1 MLYQESVMRVAQKF
15 AGYSLEEADN
25 LRKACG
31 KKIRALIAAE
41 REKFVAGC
49 VEQGYGDKLGTE
61 LFDIIEPFA
70 DYAFNKSHSYGYGL
84 VAYQTAWLKA
94 HYPVE
99 YMAALLTSVKDN
111 KDKTA
116 VYLAECRNRGIA
128 VLPPDVNRSVAE
140 FAPDR
145 SGESAGKAILFGLAA
160 VRNVGESL
168 VERIVDERNARGP
181 FADIFDFCQRVDP
194 VVLNKRTIE
203 SLVKGGAFDALG
215 HPRQGLCLVIEGIV
229 DRTLERRREHDLGIT
244 SLFAAFETETD
255 DPGWGTAQIA
265 IPDTEFDKAQR
276 LAFEKEMLGLYVS
289 DHPLMGYEQALARYT
304 DCSLSDMREEDA
316 SGDRSPVRSVGG
328 VVTDLRRTYT
338 KKGDLMAR
346 FVLEDLQAAMEVFV
360 FPRTMADYGALIEN
374 DAILVVRGRL
384 DTREE
389 EPKIVCMEVSRPL
402 LERGAE
408 DIHVSLPLGV
418 LTDSTLVDLKGILSG
433 HPGPSSVLLHVGAK
447 VLRLAPEFNVDC
459 RNGLVGE
466 LKRLLGPGAV
476 LS

>member
-1 MLYQESVMRVAQKF
+1 MRVAQKF

-49 VEQGYGDKLGTE
+49 VAQGYGEELGTQ

-116 VYLAECRNRGIA
+116 VYLAECRSMGID
-128 VLPPDVNRSVAE
+128 VLVPDVNRSVAE

-145 SGESAGKAILFGLAA
+145 SGEPGPGPAGHRLRAG
-160 VRNVGESL
+160 
-168 VERIVDERNARGP
+168 
-181 FADIFDFCQRVDP
+181 
-194 VVLNKRTIE
+194 
-203 SLVKGGAFDALG
+203 GGA
-215 HPRQGLCLVIEGIV
+215 Q
-229 DRTLERRREHDLGIT
+229 RRREPGRADRGRARRQRALRRHLRLLPAGRPGRPQQAHHGVAGQGRRLRLARPPPPGPVPGPRGDRRPHARAAPRAAT
-244 SLFAAFETETD
+244 SGSPRSSPPSRRSRPTRAGEAAKV
-255 DPGWGTAQIA
+255 A

-289 DHPLMGYEQALARYT
+289 DHPLMGFEAALARHT
-304 DCSLSDMREEDA
+304 DCTLSDMREEDA
-316 SGDRSPVRSVGG
+316 GGGGPLARADGRRGGDRPAPVLHEEGRPDGPLRPRGPRRRPWRSSSSP
-328 VVTDLRRTYT
+328 RRWPST
-338 KKGDLMAR
+338 AR
-346 FVLEDLQAAMEVFV
+346 C
-360 FPRTMADYGALIEN
+360 IEN
-374 DAILVVRGRL
+374 DAIVVVQGPAR
-384 DTREE
+384 
-389 EPKIVCMEVSRPL
+389 
-402 LERGAE
+402 
-408 DIHVSLPLGV
+408 
-418 LTDSTLVDLKGILSG
+418 
-433 HPGPSSVLLHVGAK
+433 HPGGGAQDRLHGGLPPAARAGAGGPPHHAAARRADRRQGRRAQGGPERPPRALAGAPPRRRK
-447 VLRLAPEFNVDC
+447 VLRLPPEFNVDC

-466 LKRLLGPGAV
+466 LKRLLGQSAV